1 MSDNQS
7 IIVVAVQMNALVGDV
22 VGNRKKILS
31 FCLRA
36 KKEFNASMVLFP
48 ELALTGYPPEDLL
61 YRADLYYQI
70 ELAQNEIRKA
80 LPKGMTAVIGLPT
93 RKKGKLFNAAWIIG
107 DGLDAYYH
115 KQKLPNYG
123 VFDEKRYFKAGKK
136 SKCIR
141 KKGKKFLITLCE
153 DIWFKSSLKKLKDID
168 CIININASPY
178 ETDKHQQRLSI
189 LQKRTGQANAPL
201 IYCNMVGGQDEVV
214 FDGDAMLVDKTGVLV
229 ANTPLFEESMLAFE
243 FGANGEL
250 KPLQPLLSYD
260 NELKQ
265 IYNALVLSVK
275 DYVHKNGFK
284 GVVIGL
290 SGGIDSA
297 LTLAI
302 AVDALGAD
310 NVEALSMPSRY
321 TAGMSNDDAF
331 EQASKMGVKCRPL
344 GIEPVFKSFLAT
356 LKEPFNGLKTEVT
369 EENIQARCRG
379 ILVMAMAN
387 KYNKMVLTTG
397 NKSEMSM
404 GYCTLYGDMSGGF
417 APLKDVSKLRVF
429 ALSKYRNTVSPVI
442 PQRVITRP
450 PSAELAPNQKD
461 EDSLP
466 PYEILDEILYQFI
479 EKDQSREQIIKQG
492 FDTDVVNKVIRL
504 TLLNEYKRRQSAP
517 GPKITGKAFGRERR
531 FPITSGYTSG

>member
-1 MSDNQS
+1 
-7 IIVVAVQMNALVGDV
+7 
-22 VGNRKKILS
+22 
-31 FCLRA
+31 
-36 KKEFNASMVLFP
+36 
-48 ELALTGYPPEDLL
+48 
-61 YRADLYYQI
+61 
-70 ELAQNEIRKA
+70 
-80 LPKGMTAVIGLPT
+80 
-93 RKKGKLFNAAWIIG
+93 
-107 DGLDAYYH
+107 
-115 KQKLPNYG
+115 
-123 VFDEKRYFKAGKK
+123 
-136 SKCIR
+136 
-141 KKGKKFLITLCE
+141 
-153 DIWFKSSLKKLKDID
+153 
-168 CIININASPY
+168 
-178 ETDKHQQRLSI
+178 
-189 LQKRTGQANAPL
+189 
-201 IYCNMVGGQDEVV
+201 
-214 FDGDAMLVDKTGVLV
+214 
-229 ANTPLFEESMLAFE
+229 
-243 FGANGEL
+243 
-250 KPLQPLLSYD
+250 
-260 NELKQ
+260 
-265 IYNALVLSVK
+265 
-275 DYVHKNGFK
+275 
-284 GVVIGL
+284 
-290 SGGIDSA
+290 
-297 LTLAI
+297 
-302 AVDALGAD
+302 
-310 NVEALSMPSRY
+310 
-321 TAGMSNDDAF
+321 
-331 EQASKMGVKCRPL
+331 MGVKCRPL

-387 KYNKMVLTTG
+387 KYHKMVLTTG

-492 FDTDVVNKVIRL
+492 FDADVVNKVIRL